1 MRNLLIGA
9 VAALGLA
16 MPAQA
21 ADDDA
26 LNTFQTLE
34 PDLAVEL
41 AQAALQSCR
50 DGGYQVAVVVV
61 DRFGETQTVIR
72 DRFAGPHTIDTATRK
87 AWTAVSFRE
96 ETQELDERI
105 NAGELAPGL
114 RGISEALFLGGGV
127 PVMSAGS
134 IVGGVGVSGAPEPQ
148 LDEDCAAAGI
158 DAIYDRIAF

>member
-1 MRNLLIGA
+1 MRHLLIGA

-105 NAGELAPGL
+105 NAGELTPGL
-114 RGISEALFLGGGV
+114 RGISEALVLGGGV